1 MLWLRLELL
10 TTPEYYCYATPS
22 VWITEYSDHF
32 SLRHPPSYV
41 HEDLKVLI
49 LPQIVDLPT
58 HTFSLNPKLKHSL
71 INFRTVRLAQSK

>member
-1 MLWLRLELL
+1 MLRLLLELI

-32 SLRHPPSYV
+32 SLHHPPSHV

-49 LPQIVDLPT
+49 LPQIVGLPT
-58 HTFSLNPKLKHSL
+58 HTFFLNPKLQHIL
-71 INFRTVRLAQSK
+71 INFRTVRLAQAK